1 MTTDLSLAKAIAFVL
16 TRNRAVTQPFYTDVL
31 GLTLQSQDD
40 FAAVYDLNGITMRLT
55 TVEDHNPTPH
65 TVLGWAVSDI
75 QATARDLAAKGV
87 KFNIYPGFGQDDLGI
102 WTSPDGRVRV
112 IWFNDPEG
120 NGLSLTE
127 M

>member
-1 MTTDLSLAKAIAFVL
+1 MTTDLSSAKPIAFVL
-16 TRNRAVTQPFYTDVL
+16 TRDRTLTQPFYTEVL

-40 FAAVYDLNGITMRLT
+40 FAAVYSLNGIALRLT
-55 TVEDHNPTPH
+55 TVEDHTPTAH

-75 QATARDLAAKGV
+75 HAAAHDLAAKGV

-102 WTSPDGRVRV
+102 WTSPDGKVKV

-127 M
+127 A